1 MRPDPEN
8 YNPSPEYIRA
18 LVDKAG
24 ISRREASRLVRMTWP
39 GFRNYLR
46 DVDHKLYRVA
56 PYTVQFALECLAHES
71 GESK

>member
-1 MRPDPEN
+1 
-8 YNPSPEYIRA
+8 
-18 LVDKAG
+18 
-24 ISRREASRLVRMTWP
+24 MTWP

-71 GESK
+71 GEGK

>member
-1 MRPDPEN
+1 
-8 YNPSPEYIRA
+8 
-18 LVDKAG
+18 
-24 ISRREASRLVRMTWP
+24 MTWP

-71 GESK
+71 GEANEKAIRQETGRDPGCRAE